1 MILDYSITC
10 QFYYMPSRQVVIIF
24 IVILSSESANHLIPI
39 TDVYTFLSEGFLQVN
54 GVVEGRY
61 QVNTIA
67 TGYGQN
73 I

>member
-10 QFYYMPSRQVVIIF
+10 QLYYSRQVVIIF
-24 IVILSSESANHLIPI
+24 IVILSSERANHLIPI
-39 TDVYTFLSEGFLQVN
+39 TNVYTFLSEGFQQVN
-54 GVVEGRY
+54 GVVDGRY

-67 TGYGQN
+67 TGYAQN